1 MTKKACLDTGIITQ
15 LYSKE
20 PPKSILHFMDS
31 IKAGK
36 IEAYVLSPIIV
47 EAFYHICKLK
57 GKASAEIMIAT
68 FLKTYPIKIVN
79 LNQSLI
85 FKAGIL
91 KCQHRAELSY
101 NDCYAIAFS
110 LNKKITFHTTEKSLS
125 KILPTLKL
133 KTYNF

>member
-1 MTKKACLDTGIITQ
+1 MKKKACIDTGIITQ

-20 PPKSILHFMDS
+20 PPNSILHFMNS

-57 GKASAEIMIAT
+57 GKVNAETTIAT

-91 KCQHRAELSY
+91 KFKHPPLV
-101 NDCYAIAFS
+101 DWVI
-110 LNKKITFHTTEKSLS
+110 
-125 KILPTLKL
+125 
-133 KTYNF
+133 

>member
-1 MTKKACLDTGIITQ
+1 MKNIACIDTGIITQ
-15 LYSKE
+15 FYSKE

-57 GKASAEIMIAT
+57 GKANAETMIAT

-101 NDCYAIAFS
+101 NDCYTIAFS
-110 LNKKITFHTTEKSLS
+110 LNKKITFHTTEKSLG

-133 KTYNF
+133 KTYIF

>member
-1 MTKKACLDTGIITQ
+1 MKKKACLDTGIITQ

-20 PPKSILHFMDS
+20 PPNNILHFMNS

-57 GKASAEIMIAT
+57 GNVNAETTIAT

-110 LNKKITFHTTEKSLS
+110 LNKKITFHTTEKSLR
-125 KILPTLKL
+125 KILPILKL
-133 KTYNF
+133 KIYDF

>member
-1 MTKKACLDTGIITQ
+1 LN
-15 LYSKE
+15 
-20 PPKSILHFMDS
+20 
-31 IKAGK
+31 
-36 IEAYVLSPIIV
+36 
-47 EAFYHICKLK
+47 
-57 GKASAEIMIAT
+57 GKANAETIIAT

-133 KTYNF
+133 KTYKF

>member
-1 MTKKACLDTGIITQ
+1 MKKKACIDTGIITQ

-20 PPKSILHFMDS
+20 PPNSILHFMNS

-47 EAFYHICKLK
+47 KAFYHICKLK
-57 GKASAEIMIAT
+57 GKVNAETTIAT

-101 NDCYAIAFS
+101 NDCYAIALS
-110 LNKKITFHTTEKSLS
+110 LNKIITFHTTEKSLR

-133 KTYNF
+133 KIYDF

>member
-1 MTKKACLDTGIITQ
+1 MKKKACIDTGIITQ

-20 PPKSILHFMDS
+20 PPNSILHFMNS

-57 GKASAEIMIAT
+57 GKVNAETTIAT

-101 NDCYAIAFS
+101 NDCYAIALS
-110 LNKKITFHTTEKSLS
+110 LNKKITFHTTEKRLR
-125 KILPTLKL
+125 KILPTLQL
-133 KTYNF
+133 KIYDF

>member
-1 MTKKACLDTGIITQ
+1 MKNIACLDTGIITQ

-57 GKASAEIMIAT
+57 GKATAETMIAT

-110 LNKKITFHTTEKSLS
+110 LNKRITFHTTEKSLS

-133 KTYNF
+133 KSYNF

>member
-1 MTKKACLDTGIITQ
+1 MKKKACIDTGIITQ

-47 EAFYHICKLK
+47 EAFYHICKLN
-57 GKASAEIMIAT
+57 GKANAETIIAT

-79 LNQSLI
+79 FNQSLI

-110 LNKKITFHTTEKSLS
+110 LNKKMTFHTTEKSLS

-133 KTYNF
+133 KTYIF

>member
-1 MTKKACLDTGIITQ
+1 MKNIACLDTGIITY

-31 IKAGK
+31 IKARK

-57 GKASAEIMIAT
+57 GKANAETMIAT

-101 NDCYAIAFS
+101 NDCYALAFS

-133 KTYNF
+133 KTYKF

>member
-1 MTKKACLDTGIITQ
+1 MKKKACLDTGIITQ
-15 LYSKE
+15 FYSKE

-57 GKASAEIMIAT
+57 GKANAEIMIAT
-68 FLKTYPIKIVN
+68 FLKTYPLKIVN
-79 LNQSLI
+79 FNQSLI

-110 LNKKITFHTTEKSLS
+110 LNKKITFHTTEKRLS

>member
-1 MTKKACLDTGIITQ
+1 MTNKACLDTGIITQ
-15 LYSKE
+15 SYSKE
-20 PPKSILHFMDS
+20 PPKSILLFMDS

-47 EAFYHICKLK
+47 EVFYHICKLK
-57 GKASAEIMIAT
+57 GKANAETMIAT

-133 KTYNF
+133 KTYRF